1 MPSQYLQSV
10 DFATYG
16 VPNATAAQVTQAST
30 LIDAFLQRP
39 DGLLWAPD
47 ANGVPAYM
55 AAKNADV
62 SFALSAAIAPGNDVP
77 VSLPMPAAQLDVQA
91 GDVVLLDR
99 ASTTACEAVVIDGIV
114 GNTVRLRNV
123 QFAHAEGATLEFG
136 MVITQQCYVPT
147 QRPVVRLQNTP
158 VFRVI
163 GGAGR
168 FGYGRRGDAG
178 ASLMDDY
185 NLLASLTQFGGPP
198 LWEVFDPTVGSL
210 DRGTGQ
216 FWLPSSV
223 YLAYYSEV
231 RVHYVAGY
239 SYASLPG
246 AVKSACASLI
256 TAASNSSLFAGGV
269 KTYRAGD
276 TEIERFANTVFD
288 DDTKRS
294 LSPLRPM
301 EFV

>member
-1 MPSQYLQSV
+1 MP
-10 DFATYG
+10 T
-16 VPNATAAQVTQAST
+16 ATAAQVIQAST

-39 DGLLWAPD
+39 DGLMWAPD

-62 SFALSAAIAPGNDVP
+62 SFMLSAPIAPGSDVP
-77 VSLPMPAAQLDVQA
+77 VSLPVPAAQLDVQA
-91 GDVVLLDR
+91 GDVIVLDR
-99 ASTTACEAVVIDGIV
+99 ASETACEAVVVNGVV
-114 GNTVRLRNV
+114 GNTVHLRNV
-123 QFAHAEGATLEFG
+123 QFAHAQGATLEFG

-198 LWEVFDPTVGSL
+198 LWEVFDPAVGSL

-246 AVKSACASLI
+246 AVKSACASLV
-256 TAASNSSLFAGGV
+256 AAAANSSLFAGGV
-269 KTYRAGD
+269 KLYRAGD